1 MTKNTFLIFTML
13 VLTFGCK
20 NSDFLTKKTDS
31 EFTVQSTISDGGNY
45 NIVTQVEQKKL
56 TDTLFEI
63 IASNLNIEKKQ
74 VMTFDLFENSTNYIW
89 HAQNNQTGLFYRFI
103 SDKKFKTINYSEIK
117 TLEIKS
123 ELTILNN

>member
-89 HAQNNQTGLFYRFI
+89 HAQNNQTVL
-103 SDKKFKTINYSEIK
+103 S
-117 TLEIKS
+117 
-123 ELTILNN
+123 

>member
-1 MTKNTFLIFTML
+1 ML

-20 NSDFLTKKTDS
+20 NSDSLTKKTDS

-74 VMTFDLFENSTNYIW
+74 VMTFDLFENRTNYIW

-103 SDKKFKTINYSEIK
+103 TDKKFKNISYSEIK
-117 TLEIKS
+117 ISEIKS